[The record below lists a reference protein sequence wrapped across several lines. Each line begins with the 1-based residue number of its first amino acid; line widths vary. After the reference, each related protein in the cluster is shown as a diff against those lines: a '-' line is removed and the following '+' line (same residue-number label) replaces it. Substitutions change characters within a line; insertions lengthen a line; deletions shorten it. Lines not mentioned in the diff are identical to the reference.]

1 MTIPL
6 TISDFNN
13 VIHDNYEKILY
24 RLTQNWRYK
33 INEELKKFYF
43 DKNKRHNISREDEE
57 LIEAHIIKVNF
68 YLNNQLR
75 SYMKYLLDS
84 GVKFYAQFSNTS
96 HIQYSSKLSINQM
109 LEDRWQQKHKEDYL
123 NDHLEVFRV

>member
-1 MTIPL
+1 
-6 TISDFNN
+6 
-13 VIHDNYEKILY
+13 
-24 RLTQNWRYK
+24 
-33 INEELKKFYF
+33 
-43 DKNKRHNISREDEE
+43 
-57 LIEAHIIKVNF
+57 
-68 YLNNQLR
+68 
-75 SYMKYLLDS
+75 MKYLLDS